1 MQTKIVTIQLPYRLH
16 ILRESMKKQY
26 IKMVQQM
33 QVWEYQENIETQIA
47 RERERKGQ
55 LTKMVRT

>member
-1 MQTKIVTIQLPYRLH
+1 MDEALPYSLH
-16 ILRESMKKQY
+16 ILLESMKKQY

-33 QVWEYQENIETQIA
+33 QIREYKENIETQIA

-55 LTKMVRT
+55 LTKRMRT

>member
-1 MQTKIVTIQLPYRLH
+1 MTIQLPYRLH